1 MLQEDD
7 SLMYNVFENCEG
19 TATREAGR
27 LLMNDVINTVRRANS
42 RICLDFSQIAT
53 VSSSFIDEFIAKM
66 IIEMG
71 IVNFNQIVSISGMN
85 DTVKHLC
92 ERSIYMRIFEEWR
105 STHSTSL

>member
-1 MLQEDD
+1 
-7 SLMYNVFENCEG
+7 MYNVFENCEG

-27 LLMNDVINTVRRANS
+27 LLMNDVINTVRRANCK
-42 RICLDFSQIAT
+42 ICLDFSKIAT

-71 IVNFNQIVSISGMN
+71 IVNFNQIVSIIGMN

-105 STHSTSL
+105 SAHPMSL

>member
-1 MLQEDD
+1 MLQENNYLLYD
-7 SLMYNVFENCEG
+7 VFENCEG

-27 LLMNDVINTVRRANS
+27 LLRNDVINTVRRANCK
-42 RICLDFSQIAT
+42 ICLDFSKIAT

-71 IVNFNQIVSISGMN
+71 IVNFNQIVSILGMN

-92 ERSIYMRIFEEWR
+92 ERSIYMRIFEEWKA
-105 STHSTSL
+105 TH

>member
-1 MLQEDD
+1 
-7 SLMYNVFENCEG
+7 
-19 TATREAGR
+19 
-27 LLMNDVINTVRRANS
+27 MNDVINTVRRAK
-42 RICLDFSQIAT
+42 RKIYLDFSQITT

-71 IVNFNQIVSISGMN
+71 IVNFNQIVSIIGMN

-105 STHSTSL
+105 STHPLSL